1 MKVTS
6 LVAYAALGLPLAMA
20 MLPIYMISPKFYGD
34 VLGIDLAVLG
44 AILFLSRLF
53 DTVQDPFLGRVVDAF
68 QRKRNGWLLL
78 MSMSGV
84 LLAVGFVM
92 LFTPPQWSKEG
103 LIVWLILCLLLVYFA
118 HSLLNICYLTWGA
131 RLTDDVT
138 QRSRVTAWREAFGLV
153 GVVVASVLPT
163 FWVADW
169 GPRQGYQVFA
179 WVFVAALLL
188 GLFVSLRWAPT
199 PQISTVGTLQGWRL
213 ALKPPA
219 VRVVMLFYLFN
230 AISVAIPATLVL
242 FFIDDVVQAPE
253 HAGMFLGIYF
263 LAGMLTLPLWVALSD
278 RIGKVRAWVLGS
290 VLAAISLVFS
300 GWIGSGDVIA
310 YSVICLMAGTA
321 LGADVALPPA
331 MLADAIPE
339 KNRKSTGLYFGI
351 WVLISKFALALAA
364 GLSLPSLKIFGY
376 VPGQFQTTVALTAL
390 YVCLPIVF
398 KGIAILVLLPQLSG
412 RSSSRTL
419 VRKEYQK

>member
-34 VLGIDLAVLG
+34 SLGIDLAALG
-44 AILFLSRLF
+44 AVLFLTRLF
-53 DTVQDPFLGRVVDAF
+53 DTIQDPFLGRVVDTF
-68 QRKRNGWLLL
+68 QHKRYGWLFL
-78 MSMSGV
+78 MLASGV
-84 LLAVGFVM
+84 LLALGFVL
-92 LFTPPQWSKEG
+92 LFTPPQWTKFG
-103 LIVWLILCLLLVYFA
+103 LIAWLSICLLLVYFA
-118 HSLLNICYLTWGA
+118 HSLISICYLTLGA

-153 GVVVASVLPT
+153 GVVIASVLPT

-179 WVFVAALLL
+179 WVFVVILFL
-188 GLFVSLRWAPT
+188 GLFTTLRWTPH
-199 PQISTVGTLQGWRL
+199 PQISIVGTLQGWRE
-213 ALKPPA
+213 ALKPQA
-219 VRVVMLFYLFN
+219 VRAVMWFYLFN

-253 HAGMFLGIYF
+253 QAGMFLGIYF

-278 RIGKVRAWVLGS
+278 RIGKARAWLFGS
-290 VLAAISLVFS
+290 VFAASSLLCS
-300 GWIGSGDVIA
+300 GWVGSGDVMA

-339 KNRKSTGLYFGI
+339 QNRKNTGLYFGI

-364 GLSLPSLKIFGY
+364 GLALPSLKLFGY
-376 VPGQFQTTVALTAL
+376 VPGQFQTTIALTAL
-390 YVCLPIVF
+390 YVFLPIVF
-398 KGIAILVLLPQLSG
+398 KGIAILVLLPQFRG
-412 RSSSRTL
+412 R
-419 VRKEYQK
+419 